1 VRVVVAGAAGALGA
15 AAIAYPFT
23 LSPATNVA
31 PLAGAS
37 LLLVAA
43 TLLLRWS
50 ALVAVAGA
58 AIGLEYG
65 VALLSGATVLDPFVA
80 LFAAVWLLHMELLYL
95 ACADYGDV
103 VDRVGAG
110 RRLLRAVVSAL
121 VGCFVAL
128 LAQLGASLGYGAS
141 GWVVVVAALCAVGAL
156 ALIPVLGR
164 GALGEGDAGAPGRP

>member
-1 VRVVVAGAAGALGA
+1 VRVVVASAAGALGA

-23 LSPATNVA
+23 LAPAANVA

-37 LLLVAA
+37 VLLVAA
-43 TLLLRWS
+43 ALLLRWS
-50 ALVAVAGA
+50 ALVALAGA
-58 AIGLEYG
+58 AIALEYG
-65 VALLSGATVLDPFVA
+65 VALLTGATVLDPFAA
-80 LFAAVWLLHMELLYL
+80 LFAAAWLLDMELLYL

-103 VDRVGAG
+103 VDHVGAR
-110 RRLLRAVVSAL
+110 RRLLRAVVTAL
-121 VGCFVAL
+121 AGCFVAL

-164 GALGEGDAGAPGRP
+164 GALGDKGAPRRP